1 MHNFVHTIE
10 QYIRQH
16 GLLQPGDRVLAA
28 VSGGVDSVVMLDI
41 LLSLRDRWGVVVAAA
56 HFNHQLRGEESD
68 ADEAFVRRLCSERN
82 LEFFVERADT
92 RAVAAEQK
100 KSIQTAA
107 RDVRYEF
114 FSRVRLKHGFT
125 KIATAHNADDNA
137 ETVLLNLV
145 RGSGVRGLSGIPV
158 LRSDLSVIR
167 PLLGVSRDEIE
178 LYAKQQSLAFR
189 TDSSNMHD
197 HYARNFLRHAVIPLL
212 KQHLNPNLTSTL
224 SRTAGL
230 FRDLDKFLVDTTTE
244 ALNRVVEHETAQ
256 ELTVKIDALQQLPT
270 YLQEYGLLVAAQR
283 FSQTDVDFS
292 TVRSLLNLTVAETGS
307 LYSLTKSVTV
317 IRDRNRL
324 VFRKNGAETPFCYR
338 IEPNKSY
345 QFDRFWFASS
355 PTGAFEKIENGLIE
369 FVDADRLGSNLFLR
383 TWKEGDWFYPLG
395 MEGKKKLSD
404 FFVDAKIPLFEKHSI
419 PVLESDGSI
428 VWVCGRRI
436 DHRFRVRESTKHIMK
451 LEYLPGIPE

>member
-41 LLSLRDRWGVVVAAA
+41 LLNLRDRWGLVVAAA

-68 ADEAFVRRLCSERN
+68 ADEAFVRNLCSENN

-107 RDVRYEF
+107 RDLRYEF
-114 FSRVRLKHGFT
+114 FSRVRSKHGFT
-125 KIATAHNADDNA
+125 KIATAHHADDNA

-158 LRSDLSVIR
+158 SRSDLGVVR
-167 PLLGVSRDEIE
+167 PLLCVSRDEIE
-178 LYAKQQSLAFR
+178 VYAKQQSLAFR
-189 TDSSNMHD
+189 TDSSNVHVQ
-197 HYARNFLRHAVIPLL
+197 YARNFLRHAVVPLL
-212 KQHLNPNLTSTL
+212 KHHLNPNLTSTL
-224 SRTAGL
+224 NRTAEL
-230 FRDLDKFLVDTTTE
+230 FRDLDRFLVETTTQV
-244 ALNRVVEHETAQ
+244 LNRVVEHETAQ
-256 ELTVKIDALQQLPT
+256 ELTMKIDALQQVPP
-270 YLQEYGLLVAAQR
+270 YLQEYSLLLAAQR

-292 TVRSLLNLTVAETGS
+292 TVRSLLNLTVAESGS
-307 LYSLTKSVTV
+307 LYSLTKNCTV
-317 IRDRNRL
+317 IRDRSRL
-324 VFRKNGAETPFCYR
+324 VFRKDCAEIPFYYK

-345 QFDRFWFASS
+345 QFDRFRFASS
-355 PTGAFEKIENGLIE
+355 PSGTFQKIEHGLIE
-369 FVDADRLGSNLFLR
+369 FVDADRLGSNLVLR

-395 MEGKKKLSD
+395 MGGRKKLSD
-404 FFVDAKIPLFEKHSI
+404 FFIDAKIPLFEKRSI
-419 PVLESDGSI
+419 PVLESDGAI

-436 DHRFRVRESTKHIMK
+436 DHRFRVSESTKRIMK
-451 LEYLPGIPE
+451 LEYIPGTLE